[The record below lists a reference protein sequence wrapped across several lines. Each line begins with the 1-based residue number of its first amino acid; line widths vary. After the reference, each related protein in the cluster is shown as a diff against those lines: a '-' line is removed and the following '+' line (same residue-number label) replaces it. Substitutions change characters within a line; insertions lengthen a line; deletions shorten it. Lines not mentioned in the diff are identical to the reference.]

1 MKMEMKKKNEDEDMI
16 VNSPIQIKLPKLVIA
31 KLEGTN
37 LDWLLYFNQF

>member
-1 MKMEMKKKNEDEDMI
+1 MEMKKKNEDEDMI
-16 VNSPIQIKLPKLVIA
+16 VNSPIQIKLPKLVIV